1 MALKKLSAFITALS
15 LMLLMGCGA
24 ADPAPAPTVEPN
36 PGSAEIIIE
45 PSDTPEVSGGDT
57 EPDTV
62 HALLAGMTLEQKV
75 GQLFIIRPES
85 LDTDLTPEQV
95 HDASQ
100 YGVSALSG
108 DMAAQLALRPAGG
121 FVLFGKNIQDP
132 DQLDAFIS
140 ALRDESD
147 FAPFIATD
155 EEGGAVS
162 RVAGSAAFDVPR
174 YDGAQ
179 AEAAAGEDAVRNM
192 YASIGEY
199 LREYGFNLDFAP
211 VADTNSNPDNVII
224 GSRAFGSDPKQVAV
238 MVGAAA
244 VDGLHSAGIMTCVKH
259 FPGHGDTTGDSHNGY
274 VSLGKSWAEM
284 LDCELIPFESVLDR
298 TDMLMAAHI
307 TLPQVTDDGLPA
319 SLSYEL
325 LTQRLRGELGYDGV
339 IITDSLAM
347 GAITK
352 NYSPAESAVLAVKAG
367 ADIILMPYDYA
378 ASFDGVLNAVRAGEI
393 SEERIDESV
402 LRILQLKAEYGLLG

>member
-1 MALKKLSAFITALS
+1 MKKLSAFITALS

-162 RVAGSAAFDVPR
+162 RVAGS
-174 YDGAQ
+174 
-179 AEAAAGEDAVRNM
+179 
-192 YASIGEY
+192 
-199 LREYGFNLDFAP
+199 
-211 VADTNSNPDNVII
+211 
-224 GSRAFGSDPKQVAV
+224 
-238 MVGAAA
+238 
-244 VDGLHSAGIMTCVKH
+244 GL
-259 FPGHGDTTGDSHNGY
+259 
-274 VSLGKSWAEM
+274 
-284 LDCELIPFESVLDR
+284 
-298 TDMLMAAHI
+298 
-307 TLPQVTDDGLPA
+307 
-319 SLSYEL
+319 
-325 LTQRLRGELGYDGV
+325 
-339 IITDSLAM
+339 
-347 GAITK
+347 
-352 NYSPAESAVLAVKAG
+352 
-367 ADIILMPYDYA
+367 
-378 ASFDGVLNAVRAGEI
+378 
-393 SEERIDESV
+393 
-402 LRILQLKAEYGLLG
+402 

>member
-1 MALKKLSAFITALS
+1 MKKLSAFITALS

-36 PGSAEIIIE
+36 PDSAEIIIE

-85 LDTDLTPEQV
+85 LDTGLTPEQV

-100 YGVSALSG
+100 YGVSALNG
-108 DMAAQLALRPAGG
+108 DMAAQLSLRPAGG
-121 FVLFGKNIQDP
+121 FVLFGKNIQNP
-132 DQLDAFIS
+132 DQLNAFIS

-147 FAPFIATD
+147 CAPFIATD

-211 VADTNSNPDNVII
+211 VADTNSNPDNIII
-224 GSRAFGSDPKQVAV
+224 GSRAFGSDPEQVAV
-238 MVGAAA
+238 MVGAA

-274 VSLGKSWAEM
+274 VSLGKSWAEI

>member
-132 DQLDAFIS
+132 D
-140 ALRDESD
+140 R
-147 FAPFIATD
+147 
-155 EEGGAVS
+155 GG
-162 RVAGSAAFDVPR
+162 RCRIPR
-174 YDGAQ
+174 
-179 AEAAAGEDAVRNM
+179 R
-192 YASIGEY
+192 
-199 LREYGFNLDFAP
+199 RF
-211 VADTNSNPDNVII
+211 
-224 GSRAFGSDPKQVAV
+224 R
-238 MVGAAA
+238 
-244 VDGLHSAGIMTCVKH
+244 GL
-259 FPGHGDTTGDSHNGY
+259 
-274 VSLGKSWAEM
+274 
-284 LDCELIPFESVLDR
+284 
-298 TDMLMAAHI
+298 
-307 TLPQVTDDGLPA
+307 
-319 SLSYEL
+319 
-325 LTQRLRGELGYDGV
+325 
-339 IITDSLAM
+339 
-347 GAITK
+347 
-352 NYSPAESAVLAVKAG
+352 
-367 ADIILMPYDYA
+367 
-378 ASFDGVLNAVRAGEI
+378 
-393 SEERIDESV
+393 
-402 LRILQLKAEYGLLG
+402 

>member
-1 MALKKLSAFITALS
+1 MKKLSAFITALS

-238 MVGAAA
+238 MVGAA

-339 IITDSLAM
+339 IITD
-347 GAITK
+347 
-352 NYSPAESAVLAVKAG
+352 
-367 ADIILMPYDYA
+367 A
-378 ASFDGVLNAVRAGEI
+378 APWA
-393 SEERIDESV
+393 
-402 LRILQLKAEYGLLG
+402 Q

>member
-1 MALKKLSAFITALS
+1 
-15 LMLLMGCGA
+15 MGCGA
-24 ADPAPAPTVEPN
+24 ADPAPVPTVEPN

-95 HDASQ
+95 HVASQ

-108 DMAAQLALRPAGG
+108 DMAAQLALRPAAALSCSAKI
-121 FVLFGKNIQDP
+121 FRIQ
-132 DQLDAFIS
+132 IS
-140 ALRDESD
+140 STRSSRRCGTNPTLRRSLR
-147 FAPFIATD
+147 PTRR
-155 EEGGAVS
+155 AVPYPAS
-162 RVAGSAAFDVPR
+162 PVPR
-174 YDGAQ
+174 PLTCPDMTGRRPRPPRARTLC
-179 AEAAAGEDAVRNM
+179 AICTRPSGNT
-192 YASIGEY
+192 
-199 LREYGFNLDFAP
+199 REYGFTLDFAP
-211 VADTNSNPDNVII
+211 VADTNSNPDNVITAAA
-224 GSRAFGSDPKQVAV
+224 AFGSDPKQVAG
-238 MVGAAA
+238 MVGAA

>member
-1 MALKKLSAFITALS
+1 
-15 LMLLMGCGA
+15 
-24 ADPAPAPTVEPN
+24 
-36 PGSAEIIIE
+36 
-45 PSDTPEVSGGDT
+45 
-57 EPDTV
+57 
-62 HALLAGMTLEQKV
+62 MTLEQKV

-108 DMAAQLALRPAGG
+108 DMAARLALRPAGG

-132 DQLDAFIS
+132 NQLDAFIS
-140 ALRDESD
+140 ARGTNPTLRRSLR
-147 FAPFIATD
+147 PTR
-155 EEGGAVS
+155 EGGAVS

-199 LREYGFNLDFAP
+199 LRVRLQPRLCTGGGYKFQSRQRHNRR
-211 VADTNSNPDNVII
+211 
-224 GSRAFGSDPKQVAV
+224 RAFGSDPKQVAV
-238 MVGAAA
+238 MVGAA
-244 VDGLHSAGIMTCVKH
+244 VDGPHSAGIMTCVKH

-325 LTQRLRGELGYDGV
+325 LTQR
-339 IITDSLAM
+339 
-347 GAITK
+347 
-352 NYSPAESAVLAVKAG
+352 
-367 ADIILMPYDYA
+367 
-378 ASFDGVLNAVRAGEI
+378 RAG
-393 SEERIDESV
+393 SW
-402 LRILQLKAEYGLLG
+402 AMMA

>member
-1 MALKKLSAFITALS
+1 MKKLSAFITALS

-36 PGSAEIIIE
+36 PGSAESAEIIIE

-140 ALRDESD
+140 ALRDGSD

-174 YDGAQ
+174 YEGAQ

-224 GSRAFGSDPKQVAV
+224 GSRAFGSDPKRVAV
-238 MVGAAA
+238 MVGAA

-325 LTQRLRGELGYDGV
+325 LTQRLRGELSYDGV

>member
-1 MALKKLSAFITALS
+1 MKKLSAFITALS

-36 PGSAEIIIE
+36 HGSAEIIIE

-147 FAPFIATD
+147 FTPFIATD

-238 MVGAAA
+238 MVGAA

-274 VSLGKSWAEM
+274 VSLGKSWVEM

-307 TLPQVTDDGLPA
+307 TLSQVTDDGLPA

-325 LTQRLRGELGYDGV
+325 LTQRLRGKLGYDGV

-352 NYSPAESAVLAVKAG
+352 NYSPAKSAVLAVKAG